1 MLHYFSDSIVGAVE
15 LIFHSDPRIEWS
27 WLAWELKPV
36 EQVKQVMLEDK
47 DSIWKV
53 EKFSELFELLG

>member
-1 MLHYFSDSIVGAVE
+1 MLHDLSDSIVGTVE
-15 LIFHSDPRIEWS
+15 LIFHIDPRIEWC
-27 WLAWELKPV
+27 WLARELQPV
-36 EQVKQVMLEDK
+36 EQVKQVMLQDK